1 MARYTVAPTKT
12 NLMRLRQDFVFS
24 TEGHELLEQ
33 KREILVNELMAIMDR
48 AKQVQAEADEAFRKA
63 YEALIRAVIKMGRK
77 RVESAAEAV
86 NIKTNLRISER
97 RIMGVAV
104 PVIETAFED
113 NPPYYSP
120 GDTSF
125 WLDETI
131 QDFRAILKILGKL
144 AETIISVM
152 NLTQEVK
159 KTIRRVNALE
169 KIALPDFE
177 DSIKY
182 IESALEESERETFFT
197 LKLVKGRLER
207 KRKEG

>member
-1 MARYTVAPTKT
+1 MARYTIAPTKT
-12 NLMRLRQDFVFS
+12 NLMRLKQDFNFA
-24 TEGHELLEQ
+24 TEGHDLLEQ

-48 AKQVQAEADEAFRKA
+48 AKQAQTETDEAFRKA
-63 YEALIRAVIKMGRK
+63 YESLVHTVVKMGCK

-86 NIKTNLRISER
+86 NIKTSLHISER

-104 PVIETAFED
+104 PIIETAFED

-125 WLDETI
+125 WLDESI
-131 QDFRAILKILGKL
+131 QNFRAILKILGKL
-144 AETIISVM
+144 AETFISVM

-177 DSIKY
+177 ESIKY
-182 IESALEESERETFFT
+182 IESALEENEREVFFT
-197 LKLVKGRLER
+197 LKLVKARLER

>member
-1 MARYTVAPTKT
+1 MARYTIAPTKT
-12 NLMRLRQDFVFS
+12 NLMRLKQDFAFAK
-24 TEGHELLEQ
+24 EGYDLLEQ

-48 AKQVQAEADEAFRKA
+48 AKQTQTEADEAFRKA
-63 YEALIRAVIKMGRK
+63 YESLVNTVVKMGQK
-77 RVESAAEAV
+77 RIESVAEAV
-86 NIKTNLRISER
+86 NIKTSLRISER

-104 PVIETAFED
+104 PVIDTAIED

-131 QDFRAILKILGKL
+131 RNFMAVLKILGKL
-144 AETIISVM
+144 AENIISVI

-177 DSIKY
+177 ESIKY
-182 IESALEESERETFFT
+182 IQSALEENEREVFFT
-197 LKLVKGRLER
+197 LKLVKTRLER